1 MISPGRVLQKYL
13 FDHGTVPFWNLY
25 LCGGQF
31 ELQNPQSYAF
41 TWPSLF
47 YYLMPPAAAIMVIW
61 ALLTAVGTWS
71 TAKLL
76 EMAGARPWIAW
87 TCATAFTFSGYFGA
101 HFNQGH
107 ATFCFFHLV
116 PLLCW
121 VMTKEWQQQ
130 MSTGRSRLVNP
141 WLVIVVFLLFSAPAI
156 QTLVYALPA
165 VLILA
170 AVLIWP
176 QSRAP
181 GAVRASASFAGGLFV
196 SGILGVLTASYKFMP
211 VLFQSLSRQRQG
223 MFEERYRPA
232 LMLKTLLTFV
242 SEPGRMWQDY
252 RFPERIFGWWEYAAF
267 ISPVLLVLALAAL
280 YVVVKGRSRGLIQR
294 RFMITGLVLMTTGFL
309 LTLGNGFWL
318 DVIRAM
324 KVDGLFERFL
334 HSFRIF
340 PRFQVLFLFGATICC
355 ALFMEIF
362 APRRAAFRAAMIV
375 LIAGPSLAQAAVMVH
390 GIYAIPDRAMIARLK
405 LEASFSDMARQESL
419 FLSNRVLIM
428 PGIISAQDL
437 MIRRGAIIDGC
448 YEQFF
453 PVRPQFQRQTSD
465 ILRPATTPPLVR
477 LENVTSTSFQL
488 KVPADLDRN
497 LVLNLPL
504 VIEAK
509 FEPEPSLGQTGLE
522 FERASVAGRA
532 IQVRFPV
539 DDAQFGGVVSI
550 TAIMT
555 AIGLYLS
562 ERRHA
567 ARVKG
572 VGP

>member
-1 MISPGRVLQKYL
+1 MISPARVLQKYL

-47 YYLMPPAAAIMVIW
+47 YYLMPPAAAIMVMW

-87 TCATAFTFSGYFGA
+87 TCATAFSFSGYFGA

-130 MSTGRSRLVNP
+130 ISTGRSRLVNP
-141 WLVIVVFLLFSAPAI
+141 WLVMVVFLLFSAPAI

-165 VLILA
+165 AVILA
-170 AVLIWP
+170 GVLIWP
-176 QSRAP
+176 VSLSP
-181 GAVRASASFAGGLFV
+181 GGFRASGNFAGGLFV
-196 SGILGVLTASYKFMP
+196 SGVLGVLAASYKFMP

-223 MFEERYRPA
+223 MFEERYSPT
-232 LMLKTLLTFV
+232 LILKTLLTFV

-252 RFPERIFGWWEYAAF
+252 RFPQRIFAWWEYAAF
-267 ISPVLLVLALAAL
+267 ISPVLLVLALASL
-280 YVVVKGRSRGLIQR
+280 YVVVKGRSRGLIHR

-318 DVIRAM
+318 DVIRAL
-324 KVDGLFERFL
+324 KVDGLFEHFL
-334 HSFRIF
+334 HSFRVF

-355 ALFMEIF
+355 ALFMEMF
-362 APRRAAFRAAMIV
+362 APRRAALRAAMIV
-375 LIAGPSLAQAAVMVH
+375 LIAGPSLVQAVVMIH
-390 GIYAIPDRAMIARLK
+390 GIYGIPDRAMIARLK
-405 LEASFSDMARQESL
+405 LETPFSAVARQESL

-437 MIRRGAIIDGC
+437 MIRRGVIIDGC

-453 PVRPQFQRQTSD
+453 PVRPQFQRETSD

-504 VIEAK
+504 VTEAK

-550 TAIMT
+550 IAIMT

-562 ERRHA
+562 ERRHG

-572 VGP
+572 VRP